1 MVKIYYYKLR
11 TTTYNRN
18 TMLKQQ
24 IITDITDA
32 MKAKDEL
39 KLSVLRML
47 KAAIMN
53 YEVSG
58 ADKVADDDTVIK
70 LIKSGIK
77 QRKDA
82 SEGFKKGGNEEAAQ
96 KELNEIKILEKYMPE
111 QMSEDEVKKNVQE
124 TIDQLSAGP
133 SDFGKVMGMAMGKTK
148 GLADGNVVSGMVK
161 ELLN

>member
-1 MVKIYYYKLR
+1 
-11 TTTYNRN
+11 
-18 TMLKQQ
+18 MLKEQ
-24 IITDITDA
+24 ITKDLTEA
-32 MKAKDEL
+32 MKAKNEL

-58 ADKVADDDTVIK
+58 AGKTADDDVING

-82 SEGFKKGGNEEAAQ
+82 SEGFKNGGNEESAQ
-96 KELNEIKILEKYMPE
+96 KELDEIEILKKYMPE
-111 QMSEDEVKKNVQE
+111 QLSEDEIKKIAQE
-124 TIDQLSAGP
+124 TIDHLSAGP

-148 GLADGNVVSGMVK
+148 GKADGNMVSKVVK
-161 ELLN
+161 ELLV